1 MHANFLHILVW
12 SLWNTDR
19 HWWTHNVVCL
29 LSAVN
34 NDSFDWSVQYKQRL
48 FGLCFC
54 VTYRRKW
61 LFSLS
66 FLWFQGTREPCIGW
80 KDFNP
85 AWSSSGLTLNK
96 KSHTYTKKLSKGENL
111 EKLIINSFIVP
122 ETWILGNRG
131 PAWTNV
137 GPVRVSSTVLKKI
150 SPEHFS

>member
-1 MHANFLHILVW
+1 M
-12 SLWNTDR
+12 
-19 HWWTHNVVCL
+19 
-29 LSAVN
+29 SAVN
-34 NDSFDWSVQYKQRL
+34 NDSCDWSVQYKQRL

-54 VTYRRKW
+54 ITYRRKW

-80 KDFNP
+80 TDFNP
-85 AWSSSGLTLNK
+85 AWSSSGPTLNQ

-137 GPVRVSSTVLKKI
+137 GPVRFLVLFWKKFPLNI
-150 SPEHFS
+150 FLNNICCIKFCLIKFCLIKIWFH